1 MLVGAT
7 FKPTGGWA
15 GWGVPAVTW
24 NLYSVPMFVDSLRN
38 RIRAM
43 NILWERA
50 ISDMTLEQVNHH
62 EREGVLPIAFSFS
75 HYLRAQDQSISMVF
89 RAERPIWVTG
99 GWAQKIGVSVDVL
112 GREETVE
119 EMQHLTFADLDAWKS
134 YQAEVIARTTETL
147 QTIDAEMLAQVVMP
161 QLPPNMQNI
170 FCGIVVGP
178 GNPIRKLEVLEC
190 FVYQHGLRHMGEV
203 EHARALVGLRGM
215 TS

>member
-1 MLVGAT
+1 MSDVEQ
-7 FKPTGGWA
+7 
-15 GWGVPAVTW
+15 V
-24 NLYSVPMFVDSLRN
+24 FVASLRN

-43 NILWERA
+43 NQLWERA
-50 ISDMTLEQVNHH
+50 VSDMTLEQVNHH

-75 HYLRAQDQSISMVF
+75 HFIQAQDRSVSVIF
-89 RAERPIWVTG
+89 DKHPPLWVTG
-99 GWAQKIGVSVDVL
+99 GWAAKTGIAIDSL

-119 EMQHLTFADLDAWKS
+119 AMQHQRFTDLDAWKQ
-134 YQAEVIARTTETL
+134 YQAQVIQQTNETL
-147 QTIDAEMLAQVVMP
+147 ETLTAPLLEEVVMP

-190 FVYQHGLRHMGEV
+190 FVYQHGLRHMGEI
-203 EHARALVGLRGM
+203 EHGRALVGLTGM

>member
-1 MLVGAT
+1 MAGADI
-7 FKPTGGWA
+7 
-15 GWGVPAVTW
+15 
-24 NLYSVPMFVDSLRN
+24 FVESLTN

-43 NILWERA
+43 NSLWERA
-50 ISDMTLEQVNHH
+50 ISDMTLEQVNHQ
-62 EREGVLPIAFSFS
+62 ERDGVLPIAFSFS
-75 HYLRAQDQSISMVF
+75 HFIQAQDRSISVF
-89 RAERPIWVTG
+89 FAKSPTIWASG
-99 GWAQKIGVSVDVL
+99 GWGTKAGIAIDAL

-119 EMQHLTFADLDAWKS
+119 EMQHQRFSDLNAWKEYQTLVLARTDEVLAPLDADTL
-134 YQAEVIARTTETL
+134 AEVVI
-147 QTIDAEMLAQVVMP
+147 P

-203 EHARALVGLRGM
+203 EHGRALVGLGGM

>member
-1 MLVGAT
+1 MSDAD
-7 FKPTGGWA
+7 
-15 GWGVPAVTW
+15 
-24 NLYSVPMFVDSLRN
+24 MFVESLRN

-43 NILWERA
+43 NALWERA

-62 EREGVLPIAFSFS
+62 ERNGVLPIAFSFS
-75 HYLRAQDQSISMVF
+75 HFIRAQDQSISMF
-89 RAERPIWVTG
+89 MLRQPTIWQSG
-99 GWAQKIGVSVDVL
+99 QWASKIGVAVDAL

-119 EMQHLTFADLDAWKS
+119 EMQNQRFGDLDAWKQ
-134 YQAEVIARTTETL
+134 YQEQVLARTSQTLETISVETL
-147 QTIDAEMLAQVVMP
+147 KEIVIQ

-170 FCGIVVGP
+170 FCGIVVGA

-203 EHARALVGLRGM
+203 EHGRALVGLGGM

>member
-1 MLVGAT
+1 MSEADI
-7 FKPTGGWA
+7 
-15 GWGVPAVTW
+15 
-24 NLYSVPMFVDSLRN
+24 FVQSLAN

-43 NILWERA
+43 NTLWERA

-62 EREGVLPIAFSFS
+62 ERENVLPIAFSFS
-75 HYLRAQDQSISMVF
+75 HYMRAQDQSISAVL
-89 RAERPIWVTG
+89 RREPPLWISG
-99 GWAQKIGVSVDVL
+99 GWAAKVGVSVDTL

-119 EMQHLTFADLDAWKS
+119 EMQHLKFADLDAWKA
-134 YQAEVIARTTETL
+134 YQAEVIARTSATL
-147 QTIDAEMLAQVVMP
+147 ETIDASMLAEVVMA

-190 FVYQHGLRHMGEV
+190 FVYQHGLRHMGEI
-203 EHARALVGLRGM
+203 EHGRALVGLRGM